1 MPSLRFPLH
10 SHCTFGTVVL
20 GGKNMGRHQRGHVY
34 EAFGSFHVRYYCL
47 ELRDGQEVRVQRS
60 HKLATKDQKYHS
72 KTCKAVR
79 LLAED
84 FLREINEQVPGQIKA
99 DIRVVDFFNH
109 TYLPFIRANKR
120 HSTVYAYE
128 NLWSTYLKAHFGTR
142 TLSEYR
148 ASDGYNY
155 LLSLKGKL
163 NRNSLS
169 HVRSLASGVF
179 SHAVNTGVID
189 ANPWRAF
196 RWQEGGTPEPTV
208 AYTLSESLAILKA
221 LSGRVDTGLVFA
233 LAAFLGMRPSEIA
246 GLKWEDCAD
255 DCLWVRQAVVRGH
268 AGETKTPQSQRQLT
282 LIDPVKS
289 LLAAYR
295 EQCAGVQGW
304 LFQNRAGG
312 PCNMDSYLKHNV
324 VPVIRKAGL
333 PWYGI
338 YAARRG
344 AATNLVALTGSVS
357 AAYQVLGN
365 SLDVV
370 MKKYIKPDQQ
380 AGMAGLKL
388 LEAAATTNGGK

>member
-1 MPSLRFPLH
+1 
-10 SHCTFGTVVL
+10 
-20 GGKNMGRHQRGHVY
+20 MGRHQRGYVY

-47 ELRDGQEVRVQRS
+47 ELVDGQEVRVQRS
-60 HKLATKDQKYHS
+60 HKLAVKDHKYHS
-72 KTCKAVR
+72 TTCKAVR

-84 FLREINEQVPGQIKA
+84 FLRSINEQVPGRIKA
-99 DIRVVDFFNH
+99 DIKIADFWKD

-128 NLWSTYLKAHFGTR
+128 GIWNSYLQKHFGTR

-148 ASDGYNY
+148 ASDGYTY
-155 LLSLKGKL
+155 LLSLKKDL
-163 NRNSLS
+163 NRNTIS
-169 HVRSLASGVF
+169 HVRSLASGIF

-208 AYTLSESLAILKA
+208 AYTLPESLAVLKA
-221 LSGRVDTGLVFA
+221 LSGRTDAALIFS

-246 GLKWEDCAD
+246 GLKWEDCAE
-255 DCLWVRQAVVRGH
+255 DCLWVRQAVVRGF
-268 AGETKTPQSQRQLT
+268 AGDTKTPQSQRSLT
-282 LIDPVKS
+282 LIEPVKS
-289 LLAAYR
+289 LMAAYK
-295 EQCAGVQGW
+295 EQCANPTEGW
-304 LFQNRAGG
+304 LFQNKKGG
-312 PCNMDSYLKHNV
+312 PCNMDSFLKHRV
-324 VPVIRKAGL
+324 APVIRKAEL

-365 SLDVV
+365 SLPVV
-370 MKKYIKPDQQ
+370 MAKYVKPDQQ
-380 AGMAGLKL
+380 AGMAGLRM
-388 LEAAATTNGGK
+388 LEAAANGTKQG